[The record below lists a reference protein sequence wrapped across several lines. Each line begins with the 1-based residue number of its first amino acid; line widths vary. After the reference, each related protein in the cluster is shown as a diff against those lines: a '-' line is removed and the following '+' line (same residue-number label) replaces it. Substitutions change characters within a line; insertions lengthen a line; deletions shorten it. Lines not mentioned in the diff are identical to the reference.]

1 MLKVRVT
8 DDTVSCAAALVAV
21 VNGQVNGTKEHS
33 AAKSSQQMFRI
44 ALIGSGISN
53 LIIMAYVP
61 PTQTELAAVKRLKT
75 QLLEKL
81 NGNISPRI
89 TDTCILRFYRGVKA
103 NEDAALDQLVKHQ
116 EWRVANSVDNI
127 DNMTDRFQKILCS
140 GLTSIG
146 TFDKKGRPASFN
158 YAQKHNASDR
168 NIEDFTLFVIYIL
181 ESLVKLSKP
190 EEERFT
196 IVIDMGGFGLANMD
210 YEGVKILLALLQTNY
225 SDTLET
231 LVVVDAPMLFSA
243 CWAIIKPWIDPI
255 TAGKVNFIRRS
266 KLTDFFDPESIPVPE
281 SGFNSATTSSKIM
294 TNSTRI
300 PAVSTTDDEC
310 SSKENGSA

>member
-1 MLKVRVT
+1 
-8 DDTVSCAAALVAV
+8 
-21 VNGQVNGTKEHS
+21 
-33 AAKSSQQMFRI
+33 
-44 ALIGSGISN
+44 
-53 LIIMAYVP
+53 MAYVP
-61 PTQTELAAVKRLKT
+61 PTQTELAAVDRLKT

-103 NEDAALDQLVKHQ
+103 NEEVALDQLVKHQ
-116 EWRVANSVDNI
+116 EWRVVNSVDNI

-140 GLTSIG
+140 GLASVG
-146 TFDKKGRPASFN
+146 TFDKKGRPAGFI
-158 YAQKHNASDR
+158 YIHKHNANDR
-168 NIEDFTLFVIYIL
+168 DIEEFSLFVMYLL

-196 IVIDMGGFGLANMD
+196 VVVDMGRFSLSCMD
-210 YEGVKILLALLQTNY
+210 YEAVKKLVNILQTNY
-225 SDTLET
+225 TDTLET

-281 SGFNSATTSSKIM
+281 SGFNSATTSSKIL
-294 TNSTRI
+294 TNSTRT
-300 PAVSTTDDEC
+300 PAGSATDDEC